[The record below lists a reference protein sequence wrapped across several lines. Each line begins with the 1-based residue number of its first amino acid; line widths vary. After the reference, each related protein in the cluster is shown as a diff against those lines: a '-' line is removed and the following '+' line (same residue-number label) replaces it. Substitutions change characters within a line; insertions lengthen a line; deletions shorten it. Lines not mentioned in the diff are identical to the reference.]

1 MNTQLSRRLRS
12 PSGEPVLS
20 GKCTESC
27 QYYAFFTDIATP
39 ELYPELWE
47 TLLNDFGP
55 ERKQTKK
62 WERIPFSNAFIGNYL
77 RLELLYRYRLYDK
90 VTDNIKGYFEMM
102 ADKTG
107 TLWENDT
114 PSASCNHGFASHVIY
129 WLCGIFGKK

>member
-1 MNTQLSRRLRS
+1 MFKLPYCGPKEVGNFFCDNAVYS

-47 TLLNDFGP
+47 TLLADFGP

-62 WERIPFSNAFIGNYL
+62 WAMKRRRKA
-77 RLELLYRYRLYDK
+77 
-90 VTDNIKGYFEMM
+90 
-102 ADKTG
+102 
-107 TLWENDT
+107 
-114 PSASCNHGFASHVIY
+114 
-129 WLCGIFGKK
+129 